1 MGDLQGKSSKK
12 PDIAVIGVGGAGNN
26 AIHRLSALGPDGL
39 RPMVM
44 NTDKMHIEIVDC
56 PTKILIGEDLTH
68 GLGAA
73 GCPEIGEECAQK
85 ATKELSNI
93 IGNPDI
99 LFIVAGM
106 GGGTGTGA
114 SVVVARI
121 GRDNGAFVVAVVSM
135 PFSVEGKRKAVAER
149 GLERLRRDAN
159 CVIVIDNDRLIDIG
173 GDMPIEDAF
182 SIVDHLISGL
192 IDNISRNITLPNKI
206 KQEVPIEAASTR
218 EAPQIT
224 IEDIQDLGGEV
235 DHHGA
240 TLMEPPPLVT
250 VDIGGMAEFVKSEEP
265 RSLQGLKMAEHV
277 VNEMKMPDL
286 PKRSNVL
293 ITETRP
299 LTLLP
304 FLMAEENN
312 LGNEDARRIFQ
323 RAAEQ
328 RKKGFKGGR
337 IMRKVKEKEEKDD
350 TKTSRPMTQTK
361 LDHLW
366 V

>member
-1 MGDLQGKSSKK
+1 MKDLREKKSE
-12 PDIAVIGVGGAGNN
+12 PDIAVVGVGGAGNN
-26 AIHRLSALGPDGL
+26 AIHRLNALGLRNL
-39 RPMVM
+39 RPMAI
-44 NTDKMHIEIVDC
+44 NTDKVHIEIIDC

-73 GCPEIGEECAQK
+73 GCPDIGEECAQK
-85 ATKELSNI
+85 AYSELSNI

-114 SVVVARI
+114 SVVVAKVARE
-121 GRDNGAFVVAVVSM
+121 NGAFVVAVVSM
-135 PFSVEGKRKAVAER
+135 PFTVEGKRKDVAEC
-149 GLERLRRDAN
+149 GLEKLRKDAN
-159 CVIVIDNDRLIDIG
+159 CVIVIDNDRLIEIG
-173 GDMPIEDAF
+173 GNMPLEEAF

-192 IDNISRNITLPNKI
+192 IDNISRNITLPDKI

-218 EAPQIT
+218 VAPHIT
-224 IEDIQDLGGEV
+224 LEQVQEIEDEEGVHMGVSI
-235 DHHGA
+235 
-240 TLMEPPPLVT
+240 EPPPLVT

-277 VNEMKMPDL
+277 VNEMKMPEL
-286 PKRSNVL
+286 PQKSNAL
-293 ITETRP
+293 IRETRP

-304 FLMAEENN
+304 FIMEEEKST
-312 LGNEDARRIFQ
+312 EDYFKTSQ
-323 RAAEQ
+323 RAPKE
-328 RKKGFKGGR
+328 KKIGFKGGR
-337 IMRKVKEKEEKDD
+337 IVRKIKEKEEKDD
-350 TKTSRPMTQTK
+350 TMTTRPMTQTK